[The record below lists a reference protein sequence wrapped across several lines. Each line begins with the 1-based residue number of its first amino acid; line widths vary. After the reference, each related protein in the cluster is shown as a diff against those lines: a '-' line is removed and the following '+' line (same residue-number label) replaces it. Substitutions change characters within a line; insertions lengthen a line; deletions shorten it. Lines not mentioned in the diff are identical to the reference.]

1 MIRPVLLFVLCLLKI
16 ELREVFCGCSKHS
29 MACFEWQE
37 CWKIMYRKN
46 EHVVL
51 LWYEV
56 RHCVSMSGTKS
67 WSSDFGGVWDPQILK
82 CCHSVLVHYGLF
94 SKEINGKSV
103 NLAVWAVSVIFL
115 FDLTLFVIDIHLI
128 MLISLFPTPYD
139 HFHFHPT
146 LGLDPALILTL
157 RRN

>member
-82 CCHSVLVHYGLF
+82 CCHFWHYIPLKSLVNFGQN
-94 SKEINGKSV
+94 E
-103 NLAVWAVSVIFL
+103 VWARPVPSKL
-115 FDLTLFVIDIHLI
+115 SERRPPTLFLGADNENGQTRFWRRWIYITCKETLDHDGVIL
-128 MLISLFPTPYD
+128 
-139 HFHFHPT
+139 
-146 LGLDPALILTL
+146 
-157 RRN
+157 